1 MLLSI
6 LNHLYKF
13 TMSFSNLSSELVEM
27 VASFLE
33 VPDLRSLRLTSPAI
47 ANKTSHI
54 LWKTALHTRK
64 TDLSATNLT
73 KLEDISDTTQA
84 RYVRHLTVKGFDEDN
99 RALGEGLAGQSLQKR
114 ELALIWLLV
123 ILIRF
128 NNCTSFE
135 VDAVSDCNC
144 PIFSSTLY
152 HTEAISLIMAVIT
165 VTSHP
170 VTSFTV
176 NYRNGCPDISEL
188 AAVHVDDPRFRAGWA
203 HLRDLRLN
211 HTVAF
216 PKVMRWMLDVI
227 ICAPNLRILYINL
240 NREYETTWLT
250 GRLASANIPWPYL
263 EELHLKRVRL
273 TIQDLSTLLRRCRN
287 TLRVLAL
294 SSLDIESNSTG
305 DDLQA
310 LFRSLADFPA
320 LETIHIKAL
329 SSNSAEHVERFV
341 HFPALSEDPA
351 IDWEWG
357 MRPLQVTSHLW
368 VNANVRYSGARMG
381 DVLRFLAGRLELL
394 STELD

>member
-1 MLLSI
+1 
-6 LNHLYKF
+6 
-13 TMSFSNLSSELVEM
+13 MSFSNLSSELVEM

-33 VPDLRSLRLTSPAI
+33 VPDLRNLRLTSPII
-47 ANKTSHI
+47 ANQTSHM
-54 LWKTALHTRK
+54 LWRTALHTRK

-73 KLEDISDTTQA
+73 KLEAISDTLQS

-99 RALGEGLAGQSLQKR
+99 RTLGEGLAGQCLQKR

-135 VDAVSDCNC
+135 IDAVSDCNS

-165 VTSHP
+165 ITSHP

-176 NYRNGCPDISEL
+176 NYHNGCPDISEL
-188 AAVHVDDPRFRAGWA
+188 AAVHVNDPRFGAGWG
-203 HLRDLRLN
+203 HLRELRLN

-216 PKVMRWMLDVI
+216 PKVMQWMLDVI
-227 ICAPNLRILYINL
+227 ICAPNLRILYVNL
-240 NREYETTWLT
+240 NREYETGWLT

-263 EELHLKRVRL
+263 EKLHLKRVHL
-273 TIQDLSTLLRRCRN
+273 TIQDLSTLLYRCRN
-287 TLRVLAL
+287 SLRVLVL

-310 LFRSLADFPA
+310 LFWSLADFSA
-320 LETIHIKAL
+320 LETIHIKGL
-329 SSNSAEHVERFV
+329 SGNSAEHVEGV
-341 HFPALSEDPA
+341 AHFPAISGDPA
-351 IDWEWG
+351 IDWEWE

-368 VNANVRYSGARMG
+368 VNANVRYSGTRVG
-381 DVLRFLAGRLELL
+381 DVLRLLAGRLELL
-394 STELD
+394 STDLV

>member
-1 MLLSI
+1 
-6 LNHLYKF
+6 
-13 TMSFSNLSSELVEM
+13 MSFSNLPSELVGM

-33 VPDLRSLRLTSPAI
+33 VPDLHNLRLTSPAI
-47 ANKTSHI
+47 AI
-54 LWKTALHTRK
+54 LTAHVLLKNVLHTRR
-64 TDLSATNLT
+64 TDLSVTSLA
-73 KLEDISDTTQA
+73 KLEDISDTLQS

-99 RALGEGLAGQSLQKR
+99 RALGEGLAGQRLQER

-165 VTSHP
+165 ISSHP

-176 NYRNGCPDISEL
+176 KYRNGCPDISEL
-188 AAVHVDDPRFRAGWA
+188 APVHVNNTRFRAGWA
-203 HLRDLRLN
+203 HLRELRLN

-216 PKVMRWMLDVI
+216 PKVMQWMFDVI

-240 NREYETTWLT
+240 NREYETAWLT
-250 GRLASANIPWPYL
+250 GQLAAGNIPWPYL

-273 TIQDLSTLLRRCRN
+273 RIQDLSILLHRCRN
-287 TLRVLAL
+287 TLCALFL

-320 LETIHIKAL
+320 LKTIHIKAL
-329 SSNSAEHVERFV
+329 SGNSAEHVKRFI
-341 HFPALSEDPA
+341 HFPANSEDPA
-351 IDWEWG
+351 IGWGWEIK
-357 MRPLQVTSHLW
+357 PLQVNSHLW
-368 VNANVRYSGARMG
+368 VNANVKYSGTMTG
-381 DVLRFLAGRLELL
+381 NVLRVLAKRLELL
-394 STELD
+394 STDLP